1 MERISLS
8 ELSRTFQDAIRITRQ
23 LQERYL
29 WIDSLCIIQDD
40 RQDWETE
47 AARMPAIYGS
57 ATLTIAAFDAENGKG
72 GCNVNPK
79 PVEFVDV
86 DTKSLRLRF
95 FQHPPPHLHA
105 MYGDDKY
112 QHDGHGTMPLR
123 TRAWTLQERFLSAR
137 SVHYANGVMLWE
149 CKTTKASSIL
159 PWGHHDPPDDFVPW
173 PILESANESRASDGP
188 ILSRAAWFRIIEDYS
203 GRFMTKEPDKLPALS
218 GVANHFSS
226 VFQNDDYHAG
236 LLRCHFPAAL
246 LWRSV
251 GNSYNPREITN
262 AVRKY
267 SAFWPR
273 RPMEYRA
280 PSWSW
285 AGLDGAVSYD
295 SQRLTN
301 VGGPRPETGAP
312 RQKEFLRLIDVQTR
326 QRSLDPYGGV
336 TSSHI
341 RVCGRVAVV
350 QLHWNTLIQSLGDDD
365 RKLLITVEDVA
376 VGLVYPDIMNEL
388 QFVQDLICLEVRD
401 EPFWTETTVPDGLHG
416 DPKTYDE
423 AEKWEQMDLVMALA
437 LLPVPGEMGVYQ
449 RKGLVRWLRRDVFRH
464 AEQIELTIV

>member
-1 MERISLS
+1 
-8 ELSRTFQDAIRITRQ
+8 
-23 LQERYL
+23 
-29 WIDSLCIIQDD
+29 
-40 RQDWETE
+40 
-47 AARMPAIYGS
+47 MPAIYGS
-57 ATLTIAAFDAENGKG
+57 AALTIAAFDAENGNG

-86 DTKSLRLRF
+86 DTESLRIRF
-95 FQHPPPHLHA
+95 FQHPPPHLHT

-123 TRAWTLQERFLSAR
+123 TRAWTLQERFLSNR

-149 CKTTKASSIL
+149 CKTTKVSSIL

-173 PILESANESRASDGP
+173 PILESTNESRASEGP
-188 ILSRAAWFRIIEDYS
+188 MVTRAAWFRIIEDYS

-236 LLRCHFPAAL
+236 LFRRHFPAAL
-246 LWRSV
+246 LWRSI
-251 GNSYNPREITN
+251 GNNYNPREITDT
-262 AVRKY
+262 VRKY

-273 RPMEYRA
+273 RPSEYRA

-301 VGGPRPETGAP
+301 LGGPRPETGAP
-312 RQKEFLRLIDVQTR
+312 RQEKLLRLIDVQTR
-326 QRSLDPYGGV
+326 QKSSDPYGAV
-336 TSSHI
+336 VSSHI
-341 RVCGRVAVV
+341 RVLGRVAVV
-350 QLHWNTLIQSLGDDD
+350 QLHWDRLVHSSFGRGDDD
-365 RKLLITVEDVA
+365 RKPLITVDGVA

-388 QFVQDLICLEVRD
+388 QFVRDLVCLEVRD
-401 EPFWTETTVPDGLHG
+401 EPFWTETTVPETLYGN
-416 DPKTYDE
+416 PATYDE
-423 AEKWEQMDLVMALA
+423 AEKWERMDLVLALA
-437 LLPVPGEMGVYQ
+437 LLPVPGKIGVYQ
-449 RKGLVRWLRRDVFRH
+449 RRGLVRWLRRDVFKH
-464 AEQIELTIV
+464 AEQTEVTIV